1 MACGGGSRKSLLLQ
15 RKQDSTGKE
24 SIAPCQKD
32 RGLAPVGDPFYTCHT
47 RAVGAAV
54 EVVLCLDA
62 VSYHLDAAVLAGWR
76 ERVDGTLEAV
86 EGART
91 LAGHAYLKTLVI
103 LISTNFALGHNRLLL
118 LAQAGRSSISGMSTL
133 PIAETNA
140 RLTDLPLMR
149 SLDSGSY
156 VWYVLP

>member
-1 MACGGGSRKSLLLQ
+1 MACGGGSRKSLPLQ

-54 EVVLCLDA
+54 EVALCLDA

-91 LAGHAYLKTLVI
+91 LTGHVYLKGLVV
-103 LISTNFALGHNRLLL
+103 LISTNFALGHFRLLL
-118 LAQAGRSSISGMSTL
+118 LTEAGQF
-133 PIAETNA
+133 PIW
-140 RLTDLPLMR
+140 
-149 SLDSGSY
+149 G
-156 VWYVLP
+156 

>member
-1 MACGGGSRKSLLLQ
+1 MEGLFSELRLETAFSEVCSKARCGRHILSKHASPARESRTQQVRSLSPPA
-15 RKQDSTGKE
+15 RRIG
-24 SIAPCQKD
+24 
-32 RGLAPVGDPFYTCHT
+32 GLAPVGDSFYTRHT

-54 EVVLCLDA
+54 EVVLCLDT

-91 LAGHAYLKTLVI
+91 LAGHAYLKSLVI

-118 LAQAGRSSISGMSTL
+118 L
-133 PIAETNA
+133 
-140 RLTDLPLMR
+140 
-149 SLDSGSY
+149 
-156 VWYVLP
+156 